1 MACKRTI
8 VKAKLTS
15 QKILATGAIIPFD
28 TIVAQGCS
36 ASASGNTGIVLKGEG
51 TYLIEFN
58 ATATEG
64 GTAGLLTVQL
74 ERDGVAVPGVLA
86 SATSTAATDY
96 EDFAFSEIIDLKRSC
111 LCADNST
118 VLTVANTGTGATF
131 TNAYLKVVK
140 L

>member
-1 MACKRTI
+1 MACRRSI

-15 QKILATGAIIPFD
+15 QQVLATGALIPFD

-36 ASASGNTGIVLKGEG
+36 AVPSGSTGITLKGEG
-51 TYLIEFN
+51 VYLIEFN

-96 EDFAFSEIIDLKRSC
+96 EDFAFSEIIDLKKSC
-111 LCADNST
+111 LCVDNST
-118 VLTVANTGTGATF
+118 TITVANTGTGATF
-131 TNAYLKVVK
+131 INAYLKVIK